1 MSMNKEFDILFDD
14 DEIVIANDIKFKAA
28 LGIGEKAFK
37 SMKIRENLTTFSE
50 ALGVGTAVAGVANTV
65 TIGSLLGVTSGG
77 FLGTGLFASAV
88 VPGLPVIVAAG
99 VISAGAYVGLSRL
112 FAKDKD
118 AKIMVVPKFINTPLD
133 LLATSLAAFF
143 VPLGLKM
150 GLADGVLEPV
160 EEYQLKK
167 YLTEEWGFSA
177 PFVVKM
183 ISQYK
188 DQNEI
193 DSYNTIIKSFG
204 EFINSNVDCD
214 ADEIKNSLMSL
225 LRQISEADGQLS
237 EKEEIEIDY
246 IGNLLK
252 V

>member
-1 MSMNKEFDILFDD
+1 VRVLPSAP
-14 DEIVIANDIKFKAA
+14 V
-28 LGIGEKAFK
+28 FK
-37 SMKIRENLTTFSE
+37 SNPSSD
-50 ALGVGTAVAGVANTV
+50 ALNARLRLCTV
-65 TIGSLLGVTSGG
+65 TVSL
-77 FLGTGLFASAV
+77 
-88 VPGLPVIVAAG
+88 
-99 VISAGAYVGLSRL
+99 
-112 FAKDKD
+112 
-118 AKIMVVPKFINTPLD
+118 
-133 LLATSLAAFF
+133 
-143 VPLGLKM
+143 
-150 GLADGVLEPV
+150 
-160 EEYQLKK
+160 
-167 YLTEEWGFSA
+167 

>member
-1 MSMNKEFDILFDD
+1 
-14 DEIVIANDIKFKAA
+14 
-28 LGIGEKAFK
+28 
-37 SMKIRENLTTFSE
+37 
-50 ALGVGTAVAGVANTV
+50 
-65 TIGSLLGVTSGG
+65 
-77 FLGTGLFASAV
+77 
-88 VPGLPVIVAAG
+88 
-99 VISAGAYVGLSRL
+99 
-112 FAKDKD
+112 
-118 AKIMVVPKFINTPLD
+118 
-133 LLATSLAAFF
+133 
-143 VPLGLKM
+143 
-150 GLADGVLEPV
+150 
-160 EEYQLKK
+160 
-167 YLTEEWGFSA
+167 
-177 PFVVKM
+177 M

-252 V
+252 VWLSVFSVWLQLAALTWIKEH

>member
-118 AKIMVVPKFINTPLD
+118 AKIMVVPKFIKHTAGPSCNV
-133 LLATSLAAFF
+133 ASGFF
-143 VPLGLKM
+143 CASWLK
-150 GLADGVLEPV
+150 DGA
-160 EEYQLKK
+160 
-167 YLTEEWGFSA
+167 G
-177 PFVVKM
+177 
-183 ISQYK
+183 
-188 DQNEI
+188 
-193 DSYNTIIKSFG
+193 
-204 EFINSNVDCD
+204 
-214 ADEIKNSLMSL
+214 
-225 LRQISEADGQLS
+225 
-237 EKEEIEIDY
+237 
-246 IGNLLK
+246 
-252 V
+252 